1 LLSSHLL
8 ERSLLGLFLFTLSLC
23 ETVLTLSRHWELPVA
38 AAVATTTATTT
49 TTTTTALGLSA
60 SFAHVECSAVEVLAV
75 EAVDRSAGGVVGH
88 SDEGEAAGAAGFA
101 IGDDRDVL
109 YFAVLG
115 ECVAE
120 SIFGCIKAG
129 VAYVEFQG

>member
-1 LLSSHLL
+1 MLSSHLL

-38 AAVATTTATTT
+38 AAVATTTT

-75 EAVDRSAGGVVGH
+75 EAVDRSAGGVVWHG
-88 SDEGEAAGAAGFA
+88 DEGEAAGAAGFA

-120 SIFGCIKAG
+120 GIFRCIKAG

>member
-1 LLSSHLL
+1 MLSSHLL
-8 ERSLLGLFLFTLSLC
+8 ERGLLGLLLFTLSLC

-38 AAVATTTATTT
+38 AAIATTATTTAT
-49 TTTTTALGLSA
+49 ALGLGA
-60 SFAHVECSAVEVLAV
+60 SFTHVECSAVEVLAV

-88 SDEGEAAGAAGFA
+88 GDEGEAAGAASFA

-120 SIFGCIKAG
+120 GFFGCVKAG